1 MAAVPKLRVAVVV
14 QSSRGYGREVIDGI
28 ARFSRIHRTWSIY
41 HDERVILDP
50 VPQWLHTWD
59 GEGLLGGIETEPLAE
74 LIRQKKV
81 PAVDLHGEY
90 PIEGVPKVRPD
101 QAAAIRMA
109 YDHLTEVGFR
119 RIGYCGFEGV
129 GYSSEREVAYRELVE
144 AEGCEPAVINSRYPH
159 KATMSRIEAD
169 GFLEQ
174 DALVKWLLSLEKPHG
189 VIACNDIRG
198 SQVINACR
206 AADISV
212 PDEIGV
218 IGIDNDLCVCGLCD
232 PPLTSVDLNAAYIG
246 FVSAELLNDI
256 MRDKPPSEEAYLIEP
271 TGVVVRQ
278 STSLFVIED
287 ESIAQ
292 AMRFIRDNAS
302 AGIGV
307 DDVVGNA
314 HLSRSTLER
323 RFKRLVGRSIKAEI
337 NRHRLAHLKELLETT
352 DFPLGQI
359 ATLVGFSQAEYM
371 IAFFRKS
378 VGMTPG
384 EYRKGHSV
392 WGE

>member
-1 MAAVPKLRVAVVV
+1 M
-14 QSSRGYGREVIDGI
+14 
-28 ARFSRIHRTWSIY
+28 
-41 HDERVILDP
+41 
-50 VPQWLHTWD
+50 
-59 GEGLLGGIETEPLAE
+59 
-74 LIRQKKV
+74 
-81 PAVDLHGEY
+81 
-90 PIEGVPKVRPD
+90 
-101 QAAAIRMA
+101 
-109 YDHLTEVGFR
+109 
-119 RIGYCGFEGV
+119 
-129 GYSSEREVAYRELVE
+129 
-144 AEGCEPAVINSRYPH
+144 
-159 KATMSRIEAD
+159 
-169 GFLEQ
+169 
-174 DALVKWLLSLEKPHG
+174 
-189 VIACNDIRG
+189 IACNDIRG